1 MKTLDEQLQ
10 DLKLYLNKLKR
21 IVTNESSFSLGNKRI
36 ISKARV
42 DDIVC
47 CVQANYPD
55 DYTEYVKRNG
65 IKSLQSH
72 LCYQQLL
79 AVVTKKFILSPNHYL
94 IDFAR
99 FMSLLNMLVQTMEKE
114 KVRVVNDNSF
124 KL

>member
-10 DLKLYLNKLKR
+10 DLKLYLIKLKR

>member
-55 DYTEYVKRNG
+55 DFTEYVKRNG

-99 FMSLLNMLVQTMEKE
+99 FMSLLSMLVQTMEKE

>member
-21 IVTNESSFSLGNKRI
+21 IITNESSFSFGNKRI
-36 ISKARV
+36 ISKSRV

-47 CVQANYPD
+47 CVLANYPD
-55 DYTEYVKRNG
+55 DFTEYVKRNG

-79 AVVTKKFILSPNHYL
+79 AVVTKKFILSPEHYL

-99 FMSLLNMLVQTMEKE
+99 FIGLLGMLIQTMEKE
-114 KVRVVNDNSF
+114 KTRVESDNTF

>member
-21 IVTNESSFSLGNKRI
+21 IITNESSFSFGNKWI
-36 ISKARV
+36 ISKSRV

-55 DYTEYVKRNG
+55 DFTEYVKRNG

-79 AVVTKKFILSPNHYL
+79 AVVTKKFILSPEHYL

-99 FMSLLNMLVQTMEKE
+99 FISLLGMLIQTMEKE
-114 KVRVVNDNSF
+114 KTRVESDNNF

>member
-21 IVTNESSFSLGNKRI
+21 IITNESSFSFGNKRI
-36 ISKARV
+36 ISKSRV

-55 DYTEYVKRNG
+55 DFTEYVKRNG

-79 AVVTKKFILSPNHYL
+79 AVVTKKFILSPEHYL

-99 FMSLLNMLVQTMEKE
+99 FIGLLGMLIQTMEKE
-114 KVRVVNDNSF
+114 KTRVESDNNF

>member
-10 DLKLYLNKLKR
+10 ELKIYLNKLKKV
-21 IVTNESSFSLGNKRI
+21 VTNESTFSLGNKRI
-36 ISKARV
+36 VSKTRV
-42 DDIVC
+42 DDIIC

-55 DYTEYVKRNG
+55 EFTEYVKRNG

-79 AVVTKKFILSPNHYL
+79 AVVTKKFILSKEHYL

-99 FMSLLNMLVQTMEKE
+99 FISLLGMLIQTMEKE
-114 KVRVVNDNSF
+114 KVRVASDNSF

>member
-10 DLKLYLNKLKR
+10 ELKVYLNKLTK
-21 IVTNESSFSLGNKRI
+21 IIAKESSFVLGNKRI
-36 ISKARV
+36 VGKARI

-55 DYTEYVKRNG
+55 EFVEYVKRNG

-79 AVVTKKFILSPNHYL
+79 AVVTKKFILSSEHYL

-99 FMSLLNMLVQTMEKE
+99 FTSLLSMLIQTMEKE
-114 KVRVVNDNSF
+114 KVRVMNDNNF

>member
-10 DLKLYLNKLKR
+10 GLKLYLNKLKR
-21 IVTNESSFSLGNKRI
+21 IITNESSFSLGNKKI
-36 ISKARV
+36 ISKARI

-55 DYTEYVKRNG
+55 DFTEYVKRNG

-79 AVVTKKFILSPNHYL
+79 AVVTKKFILSSAHYS
-94 IDFAR
+94 IDFTR
-99 FMSLLNMLVQTMEKE
+99 FISLLNMLVQTMEKE
-114 KVRVVNDNSF
+114 KVRVESDNSF

>member
-21 IVTNESSFSLGNKRI
+21 IITNESSFSFGNKRI
-36 ISKARV
+36 ISKSRV

-55 DYTEYVKRNG
+55 DFTEYVKRNG

-79 AVVTKKFILSPNHYL
+79 AVVTKKFILSPEHYL

-99 FMSLLNMLVQTMEKE
+99 FISLLGMLIQTMEKE
-114 KVRVVNDNSF
+114 KTRVKSDNNF